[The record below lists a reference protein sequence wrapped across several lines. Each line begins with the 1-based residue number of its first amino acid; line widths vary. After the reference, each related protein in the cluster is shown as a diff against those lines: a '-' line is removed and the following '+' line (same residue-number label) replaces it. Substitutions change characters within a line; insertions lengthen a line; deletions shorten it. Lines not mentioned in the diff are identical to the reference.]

1 MEYLAR
7 IHKALRRKEGRKE
20 EGKDRGGRKGEN
32 VYERNLNG
40 TR

>member
-7 IHKALRRKEGRKE
+7 IHKALRRKEVGRRK
-20 EGKDRGGRKGEN
+20 GKIEGGRKGEN